1 MRYPVPPE
9 DGLVTTPDQLREIV
23 RYLQDRVRLAT
34 DDNRAIVFDPP
45 DADRMISDGLEAEA
59 ARSIVSAP
67 WWSEMVDDIIE
78 TPDFA
83 EPDDSP
89 DVVLGYAR
97 DLVREYV
104 SKRFDLQG

>member
-1 MRYPVPPE
+1 M
-9 DGLVTTPDQLREIV
+9 TTPDELREIV

-34 DDNRAIVFDPP
+34 VDERTIVFDPP
-45 DADRMISDGLEAEA
+45 DADRMIGDGLEAA
-59 ARSIVSAP
+59 AATSIVSAP
-67 WWSEMVDDIIE
+67 WWSEMIDDIIE

-83 EPDDSP
+83 EPDDTP
-89 DVVLGYAR
+89 EVVLGYAR